1 MLFAHLLSLLELLI
15 LFSLSSCAFPHR
27 KRNRGFHRCV
37 LLDESG
43 AVKYEWK
50 DPGICAVASF
60 DVILCAL

>member
-1 MLFAHLLSLLELLI
+1 
-15 LFSLSSCAFPHR
+15 
-27 KRNRGFHRCV
+27 V

-60 DVILCAL
+60 DVLLSAL